1 MLNTLKRVGLDGFLL
16 SLIGAVLLAIVWP
29 ELGRSGGLIE
39 LQNFANYGVAI
50 VFLLYGLTLSSQ
62 KIREG
67 VFNWRLHVVVQLATF
82 LLFPLLVL
90 ACLRALGARVP
101 PEMALGFF
109 YLAALPSTVSSSVAM
124 TSIAKGNVPGAIFN
138 ASLSS
143 LLGVFITPL
152 WVNAYLNSQGVGF
165 ALGPVVLKIVLLV
178 LTPIMVGQ
186 LLRPWLVSWLNRHA
200 ALTKLMDRVTILA
213 IVLNSFSD
221 SVAEG
226 VWSGHSTAAL
236 AGMAAAS
243 LSLFLLVSLLM
254 WSGCRALGFNR
265 EDNIAGVFCGS
276 KKSLAA
282 GVPMAKVMFGA
293 NPAIGLIIAPIML
306 YHFLQLVIVSVVAR
320 RLGAQAS

>member
-1 MLNTLKRVGLDGFLL
+1 MKRIGLDGFLL

-29 ELGRSGGLIE
+29 ELGRSGGLIQ
-39 LQNFANYGVAI
+39 LQHFANYGVAI
-50 VFLLYGLTLSSQ
+50 VFLLYGLTLSPQ

-90 ACLRALGARVP
+90 GCLWALGARVP
-101 PEMALGFF
+101 AEMALGFF

-143 LLGVFITPL
+143 LLGVFVTPL
-152 WVNAYLNSQGVGF
+152 WVNTYLNSQGVGF
-165 ALGPVVLKIVLLV
+165 PLGPVVLKIVLLV
-178 LTPIMVGQ
+178 LAPIVVGQ

-200 ALTKLMDRVTILA
+200 VLTKLMDRTTILA

-226 VWSGHSTAAL
+226 VWSSHSTAAL

-243 LSLFLLVSLLM
+243 LVLFVLVSLLM
-254 WSGCRALGFNR
+254 WAGCRALGFNR

-320 RLGAQAS
+320 RLGARVS

>member
-16 SLIGAVLLAIVWP
+16 SLIGVVLLAIVWP
-29 ELGRSGGLIE
+29 ELGRSGGLVE
-39 LQNFANYGVAI
+39 LQTFTSYGVAI
-50 VFLLYGLTLSSQ
+50 VFLLYGLTLSPQ

-67 VFNWRLHVVVQLATF
+67 VFNWKLHVVVQLATF

-90 ACLRALGARVP
+90 ACLRAFGQGVP
-101 PEMALGFF
+101 TEMALGFF

-143 LLGVFITPL
+143 LIGVFITPL

-178 LTPIMVGQ
+178 LAPIVLGQ

-200 ALTKLMDRVTILA
+200 ALTKLMDRATILA

-226 VWSGHSTAAL
+226 VWSGHSTASL

-243 LSLFLLVSLLM
+243 LALFVLVSLLM
-254 WSGCRALGFNR
+254 WGVCQTLGFNR

-282 GVPMAKVMFGA
+282 GVPMAKLMFGT

-320 RLGAQAS
+320 RLGAQVN

>member
-16 SLIGAVLLAIVWP
+16 SLIGAVLLAIAWP
-29 ELGRSGGLIE
+29 ELGRSGGLIQ
-39 LQNFANYGVAI
+39 LQNFANYGVAV
-50 VFLLYGLTLSSQ
+50 VFLLYGLTLSPQ

-67 VFNWRLHVVVQLATF
+67 LFNWRLHVVVQMATF

-90 ACLRALGARVP
+90 GCLRAFGQQVP
-101 PEMALGFF
+101 TEMALGFF

-152 WVNAYLNSQGVGF
+152 WINAYLHSQGVGF
-165 ALGPVVLKIVLLV
+165 PLGPVVLKIVLLV
-178 LTPIMVGQ
+178 LVPIVVGQ
-186 LLRPWLVSWLNRHA
+186 LLRPWLLSWLSRHA
-200 ALTKLMDRVTILA
+200 ALTKLMDRATILA

-226 VWSGHSTAAL
+226 VWSSHSTASL
-236 AGMAAAS
+236 VGMAVAS
-243 LSLFLLVSLLM
+243 LALFVLVSLLM

-282 GVPMAKVMFGA
+282 GVPMAKLMFGA

-320 RLGAQAS
+320 RLGAQVS

>member
-1 MLNTLKRVGLDGFLL
+1 MLSILKRVGLDGFLL

-29 ELGRSGGLIE
+29 ELGRSGGLIG

-50 VFLLYGLTLSSQ
+50 VFLLYGLTLSPQ

-67 VFNWRLHVVVQLATF
+67 LFNWRLHVVVQLATF

-152 WVNAYLNSQGVGF
+152 WVNGYLHSQGVSF
-165 ALGPVVLKIVLLV
+165 PLGPVVLKIVLLV
-178 LTPIMVGQ
+178 LVPIVVGQ
-186 LLRPWLVSWLNRHA
+186 LLRPWMVSWLSRHA
-200 ALTKLMDRVTILA
+200 ALTKLMDRATILA

-226 VWSGHSTAAL
+226 VWRSHSTAAL
-236 AGMAAAS
+236 VGMAVAS
-243 LSLFLLVSLLM
+243 LSLFVLVSLLM

-320 RLGAQAS
+320 RLGAQVR

>member
-16 SLIGAVLLAIVWP
+16 SLIGAVLLATVWP
-29 ELGRSGGLIE
+29 ELGRSGGLIQ

-50 VFLLYGLTLSSQ
+50 VFLLYGLTLSPQ

-90 ACLRALGARVP
+90 ACLLALGARVP

-178 LTPIMVGQ
+178 LAPIMVGQ

-200 ALTKLMDRVTILA
+200 ALTKLMDRATILA

-243 LSLFLLVSLLM
+243 LALFVLVSLLM
-254 WSGCRALGFNR
+254 WTVCRWLGFNR

-320 RLGAQAS
+320 RLGAQVS